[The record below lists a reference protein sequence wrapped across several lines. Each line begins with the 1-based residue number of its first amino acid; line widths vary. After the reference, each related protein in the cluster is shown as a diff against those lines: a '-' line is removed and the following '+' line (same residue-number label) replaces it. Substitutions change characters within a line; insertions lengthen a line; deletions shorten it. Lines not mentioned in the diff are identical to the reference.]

1 MSRRQGV
8 GAGGAGGAQAVGSV
22 YDSSGRL
29 KYVNFDARR
38 IAALGI

>member
-1 MSRRQGV
+1 MSRRQ
-8 GAGGAGGAQAVGSV
+8 ASTTAPGGAQAVGSV

-29 KYVNFDARR
+29 KYVNFDMRR